1 MSSETRGVPATI
13 LEKIE
18 KAEARRRRTGMHGEG
33 DEDEDEERSMAS
45 EDAGEEGGGTELE
58 RADAEGVLCVS
69 ICTFV
74 RNSKL
79 REYVRRAE
87 AVAAAGRQ
95 GLAQEAAGRTA
106 GRS

>member
-1 MSSETRGVPATI
+1 MSSDTRGVPATI

-18 KAEARRRRTGMHGEG
+18 EAEARRRRTGMHGEG
-33 DEDEDEERSMAS
+33 DEEEEEERSMAS

-58 RADAEGVLCVS
+58 RADAEGGLGVS
-69 ICTFV
+69 IFSFV
-74 RNSKL
+74 LNGKL